1 MEFSN
6 RPSFLW
12 LMLALSSLSCISLE
26 AHSDFRA
33 ASRTQ
38 LGAASLT
45 PFLKKSLWQQ
55 TQAKDQ
61 PTTGSPGVIG
71 SEVTFVRFV
80 SNMKPRYLGTS
91 NHIIKVGIEA
101 FSYGKWGSKWG
112 VEQKN
117 RHNSHFCSNFSLK
130 SKMIFRI
137 RNMRQETLCYTKIV
151 QGIQIWGPIITS
163 AIYDGIKL
171 WKSDKKPT
179 FFQ

>member
-1 MEFSN
+1 MHEY
-6 RPSFLW
+6 
-12 LMLALSSLSCISLE
+12 MCQLS
-26 AHSDFRA
+26 AKQHNHSKQIRGFAIITIFPEHGINSQR
-33 ASRTQ
+33 
-38 LGAASLT
+38 
-45 PFLKKSLWQQ
+45 
-55 TQAKDQ
+55 
-61 PTTGSPGVIG
+61 TTGSPGVLG

-117 RHNSHFCSNFSLK
+117 RQNFHFGSNFSLK

-163 AIYDGIKL
+163 AIYNSVKL
-171 WKSDKKPT
+171 WKSHQDLA